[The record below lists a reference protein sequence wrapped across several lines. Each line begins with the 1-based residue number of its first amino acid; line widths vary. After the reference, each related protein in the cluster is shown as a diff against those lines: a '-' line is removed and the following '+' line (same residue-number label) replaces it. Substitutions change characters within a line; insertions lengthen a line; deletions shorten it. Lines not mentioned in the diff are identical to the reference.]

1 MHWALLRSRQFGKN
15 FLTLLQHWSG
25 AVARPACLCG
35 TDVRPNALRGSG
47 PNRKHALESALTRSG
62 FMANWI

>member
-1 MHWALLRSRQFGKN
+1 MQWALPIGRFVRLS
-15 FLTLLQHWSG
+15 TLLQHWSG